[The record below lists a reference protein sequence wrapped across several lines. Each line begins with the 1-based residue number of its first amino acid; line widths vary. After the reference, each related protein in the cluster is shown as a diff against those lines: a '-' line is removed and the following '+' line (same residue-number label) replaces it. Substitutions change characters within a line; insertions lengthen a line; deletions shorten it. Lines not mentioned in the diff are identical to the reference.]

1 MRAGK
6 RARVAQFDAQL
17 SERLGFAE
25 PASGIAAGRSGTRI
39 ENQFGAAPGT
49 RADVAGQG
57 FYVSRSLASILFG
70 FLFVVSST
78 IANAD
83 SDFRLLLIDGHTV
96 KWGEPV
102 LGRGAT
108 ISYAV
113 LDGRSVSGNTNCLR
127 ATGIAALLKRS
138 HVTRKR
144 FERELAGALALWQ
157 SSADLR
163 FVRAKSVRD
172 ADIVFSADADAG
184 GIAFADVTFDRSEVS
199 AISRLKRGI
208 VCLNP
213 DVAWSASHDLGDD
226 SAPGRSATYRLGY
239 TLAHE
244 IGHVLGLDHPG
255 PEGEL
260 MSFEYGQ
267 KRNGLGQGDIAGIT
281 TLYGRQSA
289 VPELALNSK
298 SGPVR

>member
-1 MRAGK
+1 M
-6 RARVAQFDAQL
+6 
-17 SERLGFAE
+17 
-25 PASGIAAGRSGTRI
+25 
-39 ENQFGAAPGT
+39 
-49 RADVAGQG
+49 
-57 FYVSRSLASILFG
+57 SRSLASILLG
-70 FLFVVSST
+70 FLFVVNST
-78 IANAD
+78 IANAN
-83 SDFRLLLIDGHTV
+83 SDFRLLRIDGHTV

-113 LDGRSVSGNTNCLR
+113 LDRRSALSGSINCLHI
-127 ATGIAALLKRS
+127 TGIAALLKRS
-138 HVTRKR
+138 HVTRKL
-144 FERELAGALALWQ
+144 FERELTGALALWQ

-163 FVRAKSVRD
+163 FVRAKSVRN

-184 GIAFADVTFDRSEVS
+184 GIAFADVTFDRSDTS
-199 AISRLKRGI
+199 ARLKRGI

-213 DVAWSASHDLGDD
+213 DVAWSVAHELGDN

-267 KRNGLGQGDIAGIT
+267 KRDGLGQGDIAGIT
-281 TLYGRQSA
+281 TLYGRRSA

>member
-1 MRAGK
+1 M
-6 RARVAQFDAQL
+6 
-17 SERLGFAE
+17 
-25 PASGIAAGRSGTRI
+25 
-39 ENQFGAAPGT
+39 
-49 RADVAGQG
+49 
-57 FYVSRSLASILFG
+57 SRSLASILFG

-83 SDFRLLLIDGHTV
+83 SDFRLLRIDGHTV

-113 LDGRSVSGNTNCLR
+113 LDGRSALSGSVNCLR

-144 FERELAGALALWQ
+144 FERELADALALWQ

-172 ADIVFSADADAG
+172 ADIVFGADADAG

>member
-1 MRAGK
+1 MG
-6 RARVAQFDAQL
+6 V
-17 SERLGFAE
+17 
-25 PASGIAAGRSGTRI
+25 AAGRCGART
-39 ENQFGAAPGT
+39 ENQFGAARGT
-49 RADVAGQG
+49 RAGVARQG
-57 FYVSRSLASILFG
+57 LCVSRSLASIVLG
-70 FLFVVSST
+70 FLFVVGST

-83 SDFRLLLIDGHTV
+83 SDFRLLRIDGHTL

-113 LDGRSVSGNTNCLR
+113 LDGRSALSGSINCLHV
-127 ATGIAALLKRS
+127 TGIAALLKRS
-138 HVTRKR
+138 HVTRKL

-163 FVRAKSVRD
+163 FVRAKSVSD
-172 ADIVFSADADAG
+172 ADIVFSAAADGG
-184 GIAFADVTFDRSEVS
+184 GIAFADVTFDRSDAS
-199 AISRLKRGI
+199 AVSRLKRGI

-213 DVAWSASHDLGDD
+213 DVAWSAARELGDD
-226 SAPGRSATYRLGY
+226 SATRRSATFRLGY
-239 TLAHE
+239 TMAHE

-267 KRNGLGQGDIAGIT
+267 KRDGLGQGDIAGIT
-281 TLYGRQSA
+281 TLYGRRSA